1 MGRCEWDSSQYFSI
15 LPQYQSKRWR
25 AKVFSMQK
33 EAVVETPSDIEED
46 VTTVVIKAGVPE
58 VNG

>member
-1 MGRCEWDSSQYFSI
+1 
-15 LPQYQSKRWR
+15 
-25 AKVFSMQK
+25 MQK